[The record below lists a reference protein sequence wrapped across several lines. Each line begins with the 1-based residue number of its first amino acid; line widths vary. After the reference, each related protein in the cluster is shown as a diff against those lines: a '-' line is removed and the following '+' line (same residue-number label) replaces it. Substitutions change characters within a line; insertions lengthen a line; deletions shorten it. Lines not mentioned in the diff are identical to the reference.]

1 MPVQQEHAFTPLPGF
16 NLADLTL
23 QPAPESPADLHTE
36 LATLRAQAECLL
48 QELQLC
54 QQTANEQQKLI
65 ETLAAQLQQSQQQ
78 VERLEQQQ
86 SFQQKRLQEQEA
98 ALIQEQQQRQELEAR
113 YYRQQQENLQLR
125 QLLHTYAPNTGWE
138 QQARLYQ
145 QPIPPWHMPPAG
157 QEAHQ
162 PKPNPPEPTVANTP
176 REATPATQ
184 PASKPKTAVHLP
196 ALPRI

>member
-1 MPVQQEHAFTPLPGF
+1 MSVQQEHAFTPLPGF

-65 ETLAAQLQQSQQQ
+65 ETLATQLQQSQQQ

-98 ALIQEQQQRQELEAR
+98 ALIQEQQQRQELE
-113 YYRQQQENLQLR
+113 
-125 QLLHTYAPNTGWE
+125 
-138 QQARLYQ
+138 
-145 QPIPPWHMPPAG
+145 
-157 QEAHQ
+157 
-162 PKPNPPEPTVANTP
+162 
-176 REATPATQ
+176 
-184 PASKPKTAVHLP
+184 
-196 ALPRI
+196 